1 MDVGTVAIIIYALS
15 DLSSTQLARARPMA
29 VLYPALWTGE
39 HFYERVCLGAIT
51 AIVNTGSAYLK

>member
-1 MDVGTVAIIIYALS
+1 MDASALWR
-15 DLSSTQLARARPMA
+15 SSFMHCLTFRQLNSAGPLA

-39 HFYERVCLGAIT
+39 HFYERVCLRAIT